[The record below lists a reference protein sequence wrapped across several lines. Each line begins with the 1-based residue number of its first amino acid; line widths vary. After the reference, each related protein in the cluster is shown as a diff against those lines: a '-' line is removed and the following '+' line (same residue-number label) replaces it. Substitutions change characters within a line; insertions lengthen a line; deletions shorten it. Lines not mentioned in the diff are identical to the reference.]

1 MSYVSEK
8 KMLSNGPTELRKS
21 VKTINVKHLQKC
33 ISSEV
38 RVGGKC
44 CKFICF
50 DRTPNSQVRYKMNL
64 RYS

>member
-8 KMLSNGPTELRKS
+8 KMLSNGSTELRKS

-38 RVGGKC
+38 RVEGKC
-44 CKFICF
+44 CKFIVLIEPQIPKS
-50 DRTPNSQVRYKMNL
+50 DTR
-64 RYS
+64 